1 MKAFCWML
9 ALLPLWL
16 QAEEKTL
23 ITERFD
29 RFTKKA
35 TLFYQPKPEG
45 KPWIVLAHDVGNDH
59 VVASYFELTSSP
71 KLRHGCTTEGLADD
85 KPFRFEIDAQYS
97 LEPMRSGVLESVGWM
112 MSMSLLETFAKSKV
126 IEIRHCG
133 IELYVQPELTEGAA
147 QLLKRIK
154 ASGVK

>member
-1 MKAFCWML
+1 
-9 ALLPLWL
+9 
-16 QAEEKTL
+16 
-23 ITERFD
+23 
-29 RFTKKA
+29 
-35 TLFYQPKPEG
+35 
-45 KPWIVLAHDVGNDH
+45 
-59 VVASYFELTSSP
+59 
-71 KLRHGCTTEGLADD
+71 
-85 KPFRFEIDAQYS
+85 
-97 LEPMRSGVLESVGWM
+97 MRSGVLESVGWM